1 MIFEKT
7 VIVAF
12 CLYLF
17 VFVCECKYSPRY
29 NVMELTNQLG
39 MTAELHNVTTEDGY
53 ILKIFRIKAIN
64 GKEQENREPVLL
76 QHGLLGSSEQFLHAK
91 NNSLALILFNNGF
104 DVWLGNSRGNFHS
117 RKHVSLDP
125 DRDKEFWFYTLDQMG
140 QYDQPAVIDHILKT
154 TGKQQISYIGHSQGG
169 GSLLAMASGR
179 PEYNQKIKI
188 FVGLAPAAY
197 MKHNRHPLLVISK
210 YFADLLKDL
219 IQFLNVYEMEAVS
232 NSEFFSKIMQGACGE
247 KVNYR
252 INCRPVIDFLSD
264 SLTSLFD
271 YSLAPEIFTT
281 TPAGMS
287 FFQILHYAKMHIH
300 GTFEKYDWG
309 PEMNLQKYNSTVAP
323 KYDWSKITCPT
334 VLIYGL
340 SDALVNHKD
349 IKYIAKK
356 LPNLIE
362 LYKVADDRFNH
373 LDFLWSNNIT
383 PLLHDKVLTIL
394 NNYRS

>member
-1 MIFEKT
+1 
-7 VIVAF
+7 
-12 CLYLF
+12 
-17 VFVCECKYSPRY
+17 
-29 NVMELTNQLG
+29 MELTNQLG
-39 MTAELHNVTTEDGY
+39 LTAELHNVTTEDGY

>member
-1 MIFEKT
+1 MTFKKN

-12 CLYLF
+12 CVYLF
-17 VFVCECKYSPRY
+17 VFVCESKYSPRY

-39 MTAELHNVTTEDGY
+39 LTAELHNVTTEDGY

-210 YFADLLKDL
+210 YFADLLK
-219 IQFLNVYEMEAVS
+219 
-232 NSEFFSKIMQGACGE
+232 
-247 KVNYR
+247 
-252 INCRPVIDFLSD
+252 
-264 SLTSLFD
+264 
-271 YSLAPEIFTT
+271 SLAPEIFTT

>member
-1 MIFEKT
+1 MIFDKY
-7 VIVAF
+7 VIAAF
-12 CLYLF
+12 CVYLF
-17 VFVCECKYSPRY
+17 VFVCESKYSPRY

-39 MTAELHNVTTEDGY
+39 MTAEPHNVTTEDGY

-76 QHGLLGSSEQFLHAK
+76 QHGMAGSCEQFLQAK
-91 NNSLALILFNNGF
+91 NNSLSLILFNNGF
-104 DVWLGNSRGNFHS
+104 DVWLGNTRGNFYS

-125 DRDKEFWFYTLDQMG
+125 DKDKEFWFYTLDQLG
-140 QYDQPAVIDHILKT
+140 QYDQPAVIDHILKI
-154 TGKQQISYIGHSQGG
+154 TGKKQLSYIGHSQGG

-188 FVGLAPAAY
+188 FVGLAPGAY
-197 MKHNRHPLLVISK
+197 MKHNRHPFLVLLK
-210 YFADLLKDL
+210 YVVDLAKDLL
-219 IQFLNVYEMEAVS
+219 QFLNLYELEAVS
-232 NSEFFSKIMQGACGE
+232 NSELFSKIIQGVCGE

-252 INCRPVIDFLSD
+252 INCRPIIDFVSN

-271 YSLAPEIFTT
+271 YSLAPQIFTT
-281 TPAGMS
+281 TPAGMGL
-287 FFQILHYAKMHIH
+287 FPVLHYAKMHIS

-349 IKYIAKK
+349 VKYMAKK
-356 LPNLIE
+356 LPNLVE
-362 LYKVADDRFNH
+362 MYKVADDRFNH
-373 LDFLWSNNIT
+373 LDFLWSKNIT
-383 PLLHDKVLTIL
+383 TLLHDKVLKIL
-394 NNYRS
+394 NNYRN